1 MITPPGRG
9 RDRERSGQARGLGV
23 GPAGGRGLVVR
34 DGAVRRFVARGL
46 LAEDVLAAAGE
57 AVIAGEGVAGVR
69 TGVVGTGKE
78 GVGHRHA
85 VPVPIRSRPTPLRRR
100 WAALASAAVT
110 TPREVGLLRLAAQRL
125 AAPSGTAA
133 DVVRWLGAAQAQDY
147 PGALASIALRTAD
160 GTRAGVEAALDAGE
174 VVRSWPMRGTL
185 HLVAA
190 EDLPWMLSLT
200 TERLVAGAASR
211 RAALGLEPSHLERAR
226 EVAVAAL
233 SGGRRLTRDALVAL
247 WDEAGLLGVAQ
258 RSYHLLW
265 HLAQTGVVC
274 FGPVHGNEQLLVLL
288 DEWVPPSGRRVFA
301 EREEALGA
309 WALRYATSHGPVTVK
324 DLAGWTKL
332 VMADVR
338 AGLAVAAPQLERV
351 EVDGVEHW
359 MGAGTADALAACRAR
374 AEGVFLLPGFDEF
387 LLGCTDRSAVLPA
400 EHASRIVPGGNG
412 MFLPTVVVGGQVAGT
427 WKRMGSGSRRR
438 VEVTPFTAFVPE
450 VQRAVDELV
459 ATM

>member
-1 MITPPGRG
+1 MVPT
-9 RDRERSGQARGLGV
+9 RD
-23 GPAGGRGLVVR
+23 
-34 DGAVRRFVARGL
+34 
-46 LAEDVLAAAGE
+46 
-57 AVIAGEGVAGVR
+57 
-69 TGVVGTGKE
+69 
-78 GVGHRHA
+78 
-85 VPVPIRSRPTPLRRR
+85 
-100 WAALASAAVT
+100 
-110 TPREVGLLRLAAQRL
+110 VGLLRLAAQRL

-147 PGALASIALRTAD
+147 PGALASVALRTAD

-190 EDLPWMLSLT
+190 EDLPWMLALT

-211 RAALGLEPSHLERAR
+211 RAALGLEPHHLERAR
-226 EVAVAAL
+226 ELAVGAL

-247 WDEAGLLGVAQ
+247 WGEAGLLGVPQ

-265 HLAQTGVVC
+265 HLAQAGVVC
-274 FGPVHGNEQLLVLL
+274 FGPVQGDEQLLVLL
-288 DEWVPPSGRRVFA
+288 EEWVPASRRRVFA

-309 WALRYATSHGPVTVK
+309 WAHRYVTSHGPVTVK

-338 AGLAVAAPQLERV
+338 AGLAVAAPHLERV

-359 MGAGTADALAACRAR
+359 MGAGAADALAACRER

-387 LLGCTDRSAVLPA
+387 MLGCTDRRAVLPP
-400 EHASRIVPGGNG
+400 EFASRIVPGGNG
-412 MFLPTVVVGGQVAGT
+412 VFLPTVVVGGQVAGT
-427 WKRMGSGSRRR
+427 WKRVGTGSRRR
-438 VEVTPFTAFVPE
+438 VVATPFTAFAPD
-450 VQRAVDELV
+450 VQRAIEGLV
-459 ATM
+459 AAM